1 VTGATER
8 LNWVDAN
15 QRHLSASVARLRW
28 YLELSLYNRESATR
42 DDLEPPPEP
51 PAFHFEGAALEVLA
65 RLFGLTTFERDLLLL
80 SAAAELDSGFGALL
94 GKLNNDPARQQP
106 NFSLALSALPG
117 AHWSALNPAASL
129 RRWKLLEVVNGATLT
144 SSALR
149 VDERVLHYLAG
160 VNTLDARLLS
170 MLEPIRGEPELVQSQ
185 REIVER
191 VVSAWSPRGG
201 ATSGV
206 ATVVQLMGADRE
218 GRRAMALAATRAFHG
233 DLHALN
239 ASLLPSNIS
248 ELESLATL
256 LRREVALMNLA
267 LMIETDD
274 LDATDNTR
282 NGWLNAFLARFS
294 APLIL
299 SGVERHRVPHR
310 AALHLEAPKP
320 NPSEQ
325 RALWRSHLGAD
336 ATDAIEQMTAQFNLS
351 AHGIRAIHLETLPE
365 REASGFTAAHSQT
378 LWRAARAHARPKLDD
393 LAQRLETRANWDDL
407 ILPEAQRRILHDITG
422 HVRQRLKV
430 YEHWGFARK
439 NTRGLGISALF
450 AGASGTGKT
459 TAAEILGRELDLDVY
474 RIDLSS
480 TVSKYIGETEKNLRR
495 LFDAAEDGGVILLFD
510 EADAIFGKRSEV
522 KDSHDR
528 YANLEVSYLLQRM
541 EAYSGLAILTSNL
554 KTSIDTAFLRRIRFV
569 VQFPFPDLEERTQ
582 MWDRAFPAETPT
594 HDLDPLKLAQLQVA
608 GGNIKNIALNAA
620 FIAADAG
627 ESVGMRHV
635 YRAAEAEYAKL
646 EKQLTS
652 AETHGWL
659 EEDEEEST

>member
-1 VTGATER
+1 VTQATER
-8 LNWVDAN
+8 VNWVDAN
-15 QRHLSASVARLRW
+15 QRHLGASTARLRW
-28 YLELSLYNRESATR
+28 YLETHLAQRES
-42 DDLEPPPEP
+42 LELPPQP
-51 PAFHFEGAALEVLA
+51 PSFHFEGAALEVLA
-65 RLFGLTTFERDLLLL
+65 RLFGLTPFERDLLLL
-80 SAAAELDSGFGALL
+80 SAASELDSGFGALL
-94 GKLNNDPARQQP
+94 GKLNNDPSRQQP
-106 NFSLALSALPG
+106 NFSLALAALPG

-129 RRWKLLEVVNGATLT
+129 RRWKLLEVVSGATLT

-170 MLEPIRGEPELVQSQ
+170 MLEPIRGEPDLVQSQ

-191 VVSAWSPRGG
+191 VVGAWSQRNAP
-201 ATSGV
+201 AP
-206 ATVVQLMGADRE
+206 VVQLIGADRE

-239 ASLLPSNIS
+239 ATLLPSNIA
-248 ELESLATL
+248 ELETLATL

-267 LMIETDD
+267 LMLETDD
-274 LDATDNTR
+274 LDATDNAR
-282 NGWLNAFLARFS
+282 NGWLNAFIARFN

-299 SGVERHRVPHR
+299 SGVERQRIPHR
-310 AALHLEAPKP
+310 AALHLDAPKP
-320 NPSEQ
+320 NTLEQ
-325 RALWRSHLGAD
+325 RALWRTYLGGEAED
-336 ATDAIEQMTAQFNLS
+336 TIEQMTAQFNLS
-351 AHGIRAIHLETLPE
+351 AHGIQAIHLET
-365 REASGFTAAHSQT
+365 AGNADHTT

-393 LAQRLETRANWDDL
+393 LAQRLETRANWQDL
-407 ILPEAQRRILHDITG
+407 ILPEAQKNILRDITA
-422 HVRQRLKV
+422 HVRQRLRV
-430 YEHWGFARK
+430 YEHWGFAKK
-439 NTRGLGISALF
+439 NGRGLGISALF

-541 EAYSGLAILTSNL
+541 ESYRGLAILTTNL
-554 KTSIDTAFLRRIRFV
+554 KSNVDTAFMRRIRFV
-569 VQFPFPDLEERTQ
+569 VQFPFPDFDERTS
-582 MWDRAFPAETPT
+582 MWQRAFPSETPT
-594 HDLDPLKLAQLQVA
+594 QGLEPQKLAQLQVA

-627 ESVGMRHV
+627 EPIGMRHV

-646 EKQLTS
+646 EKQLTD
-652 AETHGWL
+652 AETRGWL
-659 EEDEEEST
+659 EEDA

>member
-1 VTGATER
+1 M
-8 LNWVDAN
+8 DAN
-15 QRHLSASVARLRW
+15 QRHLTAAVAGLRW
-28 YLELSLYNRESATR
+28 QLETHLAAREGTAA
-42 DDLEPPPEP
+42 PEAP
-51 PAFHFEGAALEVLA
+51 TPYHFEGAALEVLS
-65 RLFGLTTFERDLLLL
+65 RLFNLTGFERDLLLL
-80 SAAAELDSGFGALL
+80 SAASELDSGFGALL

-106 NFSLALSALPG
+106 SFSLALSALSG
-117 AHWSALNPAASL
+117 AHWSALNPSGML
-129 RRWKLLEVVNGATLT
+129 RRWKLMEVVSGATLT

-160 VNTLDARLLS
+160 VNTLDARLLPL
-170 MLEPIRGEPELVQSQ
+170 LEPIRGEPDLVDSQ
-185 REIVER
+185 RQIVER
-191 VVSAWSPRGG
+191 IVQAWSVRGS
-201 ATSGV
+201 ALP
-206 ATVVQLMGADRE
+206 VVQLIGADRE
-218 GRRAMALAATRAFHG
+218 GRRVMALSATAAFHG

-239 ASLLPSNIS
+239 ASLLPGNIAD
-248 ELESLATL
+248 LETMATL

-267 LMIETDD
+267 LILETDD

-282 NGWLNAFLARFS
+282 NGWLNAFLARFA
-294 APLIL
+294 APLVL

-310 AALHLEAPKP
+310 AVLHFETPKP
-320 NPSEQ
+320 TTAEQ
-325 RALWRSHLGAD
+325 RALWTAHLGAG
-336 ATDAIEQMTAQFNLS
+336 AEPAIEQMAAQFNLS
-351 AHGIRAIHLETLPE
+351 AHGIRAIHAETLQE
-365 REASGFTAAHSQT
+365 RDPSGFRDADLQT

-393 LAQRLETRANWDDL
+393 LAQRLETRATWDDL
-407 ILPEAQRRILHDITG
+407 ILPDAQRRILHDITG

-430 YEHWGFARK
+430 YEHWGFARN

-450 AGASGTGKT
+450 AGGSGTGKT

-480 TVSKYIGETEKNLRR
+480 TVSKYIGETEKNLKR

-541 EAYSGLAILTSNL
+541 ESYRGLAILTSNL

-569 VQFPFPDLEERTQ
+569 VQFPFPDHDERGQ
-582 MWDRAFPAETPT
+582 MWTRAFPAQTPT
-594 HDLDPLKLAQLQVA
+594 QSLEPDKLAQLQVS

-627 ESVGMRHV
+627 EAVGMRHV

-652 AETHGWL
+652 AETHGWFS
-659 EEDEEEST
+659 EEDSA

>member
-1 VTGATER
+1 MVANEPP
-8 LNWVDAN
+8 LSWMDAN
-15 QRHLSASVARLRW
+15 QRHLTAAVARLRW
-28 YLELSLYNRESATR
+28 HLEVHLAGRDGAATPESPT
-42 DDLEPPPEP
+42 PY
-51 PAFHFEGAALEVLA
+51 HFEGAALEVLA
-65 RLFGLTTFERDLLLL
+65 RLFNLTAFEHDLLLL
-80 SAAAELDSGFGALL
+80 SAAPELDSGFGALL

-106 NFSLALSALPG
+106 SFSLALSALPG
-117 AHWSALNPAASL
+117 AHWSALNPSGML
-129 RRWKLLEVVNGATLT
+129 RRWKLLEVVSGATLT

-160 VNTLDARLLS
+160 VNTLDARLLPL
-170 MLEPIRGEPELVQSQ
+170 LEPIRGEPDLVDSQ

-191 VVSAWSPRGG
+191 IVQAWSVRG
-201 ATSGV
+201 A
-206 ATVVQLMGADRE
+206 ALPVVQLIGADRE
-218 GRRAMALAATRAFHG
+218 GRRVMALCATAAFHG

-239 ASLLPSNIS
+239 ASLLPPNIAD
-248 ELESLATL
+248 LETMATL

-267 LMIETDD
+267 LILETDD

-282 NGWLNAFLARFS
+282 NGWLNAFLARFA
-294 APLIL
+294 APLVL

-310 AALHLEAPKP
+310 AVLHFEAPKP
-320 NPSEQ
+320 TTSEQ
-325 RALWRSHLGAD
+325 RSLWTAHLGAG
-336 ATDAIEQMTAQFNLS
+336 AELAIEQMAAQFNLS
-351 AHGIRAIHLETLPE
+351 AHGIRAIHAETSQKRDPVVFGDADL
-365 REASGFTAAHSQT
+365 QT

-393 LAQRLETRANWDDL
+393 LAQRLETRATWDDL
-407 ILPEAQRRILHDITG
+407 ILPDAQRRILHDITG

-430 YEHWGFARK
+430 YEHWGFARN

-450 AGASGTGKT
+450 SGGSGTGKT

-480 TVSKYIGETEKNLRR
+480 TVSKYIGETEKNLKR

-541 EAYSGLAILTSNL
+541 ESYRGLAILTSNL

-569 VQFPFPDLEERTQ
+569 VQFPFPDHDERGQ
-582 MWDRAFPAETPT
+582 MWTRAFPTETPT
-594 HDLDPLKLAQLQVA
+594 QNLEPDKLAQLQVS

-627 ESVGMRHV
+627 EPVSMRHV

-652 AETHGWL
+652 AETHGWF
-659 EEDEEEST
+659 EETEDV